1 MLDGMSSSSR
11 SLEKCPI
18 PVIDTGP
25 SVNDATNMFDPFI
38 SAKKKDIGLA
48 VARSFVEAHED
59 SCGQKIIMT
68 SSTIHTQAALVK
80 DA

>member
-1 MLDGMSSSSR
+1 
-11 SLEKCPI
+11 
-18 PVIDTGP
+18 
-25 SVNDATNMFDPFI
+25 MFDPFI